1 MPVRSTCLWLL
12 AGRREVTPIM
22 SAQESD
28 QPPRRQD
35 IRAHVERHIGQ
46 IEQAFQDPDASRD
59 GPDPLP
65 HGVEVLHVA
74 PDPALPYHLLITA
87 GMSDRPMNLPAGKN
101 QDEAP
106 RRLELMMTLP
116 EHWPL
121 GGGAQD
127 ERYGWPIRWL
137 RTLAYYPRTHDSW
150 LGWGDVV
157 PNGDPP
163 RVFAADTRLC
173 GAILAPSLQVPVK
186 FYELGSGPDRI
197 AFYAA
202 IPLYL
207 EEMELQRQD
216 GMEVLLTKLLEHDI
230 RDVVDPKR
238 RNITKRFFGLF

>member
-1 MPVRSTCLWLL
+1 MPVRSACLWLL
-12 AGRREVTPIM
+12 ASRRDVNPVM

-35 IRAHVERHIGQ
+35 IRAHVERHIGH
-46 IEQAFQDPDASRD
+46 IEQIFQDPESGTDSSHR
-59 GPDPLP
+59 
-65 HGVEVLHVA
+65 GVEVLHVA

-87 GMSDRPMNLPAGKN
+87 GMSDRPMSLPAGKN

-116 EHWPL
+116 ERWSL
-121 GGGAQD
+121 AGGAQD

-137 RTLAYYPRTHDSW
+137 RTLAYYPRIHDSW

-163 RVFAADTRLC
+163 QAFAADTRLC
-173 GAILAPSLQVPVK
+173 GAILAPSLQVPVE

-197 AFYAA
+197 AFYAT

-207 EEMELQRQD
+207 EEMELQRRE

-230 RDVVDPKR
+230 RDIVDPKR
-238 RNITKRFFGLF
+238 RNVTKRFFGLF